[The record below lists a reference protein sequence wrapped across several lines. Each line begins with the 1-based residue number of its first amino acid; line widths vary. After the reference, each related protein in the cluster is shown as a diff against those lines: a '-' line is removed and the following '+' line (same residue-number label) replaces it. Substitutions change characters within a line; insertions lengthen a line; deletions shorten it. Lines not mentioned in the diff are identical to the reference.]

1 MKVLLTAHRA
11 LLRMLGFIEV
21 ALGIALLSIIVA
33 TIMTNVTLRYGFN
46 SPIVWV
52 EELATYAFI
61 WGTFIGAAAG
71 LKYDRHIKIET
82 FAGWLPP
89 RGQAA
94 LKAAVYATVLAFAVL
109 LLPLAQKVMQVESR
123 SFVSSFAIPTPR
135 HLVFSVPLFCGM
147 ASIALTALYVVLE
160 NLRVAFGGEPLP
172 PIFARRP
179 PEPDAHAVAEEEAI
193 LREVKT
199 S

>member
-1 MKVLLTAHRA
+1 MASFLSAYRSLLRA
-11 LLRMLGFIEV
+11 LGYVEV
-21 ALGIALLSIIVA
+21 ALGIALLSVIVGTII
-33 TIMTNVTLRYGFN
+33 TNVTLRYGFN
-46 SPIVWV
+46 APIVWV

-71 LKYDRHIKIET
+71 LKHDRHIKIET
-82 FAGWLPP
+82 FVGMLSP

-94 LKAAVYATVLAFAVL
+94 LKAAVYAAVLAFAVL
-109 LLPLAQKVMQVESR
+109 LLPLAQKVMQIESR

-160 NLRVAFGGEPLP
+160 NLRIALGGTPLP
-172 PIFARRP
+172 PIFIRRP
-179 PEPDAHAVAEEEAI
+179 PEPDTHAAAEEDAI
-193 LREVKT
+193 LREVRT
-199 S
+199 T